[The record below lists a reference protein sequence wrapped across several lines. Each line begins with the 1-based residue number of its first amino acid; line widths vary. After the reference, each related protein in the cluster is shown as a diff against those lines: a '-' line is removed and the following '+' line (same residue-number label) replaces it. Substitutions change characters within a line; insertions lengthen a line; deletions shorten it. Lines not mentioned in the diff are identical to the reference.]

1 MTTIDM
7 ANYPKSD
14 MHPAR
19 NTMVMKGNQM
29 SSREFY
35 GDIVYHVHH
44 HHHHFE
50 CPPNVTPRPTPGP
63 TSLTY
68 VPEQR
73 SIYSEIPLYHQSQ
86 THERIRQLRQFHA
99 KNSHAFTRNGNQ
111 FMFSCEAM
119 DMDPTD
125 ITIMEDGNQ
134 LFISGEKNGNPA
146 FSYMI
151 DLPNDLDLKS
161 LSSSL
166 QKNGILI
173 TKGNAK

>member
-1 MTTIDM
+1 M
-7 ANYPKSD
+7 ANYPKTYMPPSHD
-14 MHPAR
+14 
-19 NTMVMKGNQM
+19 TVVMKGNQM

-50 CPPNVTPRPTPGP
+50 CPTPTPTP
-63 TSLTY
+63 TPTPY
-68 VPEQR
+68 PNMVPTNPAPEYRR
-73 SIYSEIPLYHQSQ
+73 SIYSEIPLHRQKQ
-86 THERIRQLRQFHA
+86 NNERMRQLRQFHA
-99 KNSHAFTRNGNQ
+99 KNGHAFARQGNGYV
-111 FMFSCEAM
+111 FSCEAM
-119 DMDPTD
+119 GMDPND

-134 LFISGEKNGNPA
+134 LFISGEKNGNPV

-161 LSSSL
+161 LSSYL

-173 TKGNAK
+173 MQGNAK